1 MTRPS
6 ILLAGILLATAS
18 LPASAQDIAPL
29 GAGLIGL
36 DGSEIGTASFRGT
49 GDGVLIELEASGLP
63 PSQTVAFHVH
73 EGDTCDTGDAF
84 DSAGGH
90 FAPQG
95 NAHGYLADGGPHA
108 GDMPNQFT
116 DAEGSLKAEIFNS
129 AVVVAEGETS
139 ISGRTVIIH
148 GGADDYMSQPSGDAG
163 DRLACGVIE

>member
-6 ILLAGILLATAS
+6 LLLAGILLGTAS
-18 LPASAQDIAPL
+18 LPALAQDTAPL

-36 DGSEIGTASFRGT
+36 DGTEIGSASFRDT
-49 GDGVLIELEASGLP
+49 NAGVLIEIEASGLP
-63 PSQTVAFHVH
+63 PSQTVAFHIH

-90 FAPQG
+90 FAPQS

-116 DAEGSLKAEIFNS
+116 DAEGRLKAEILNS
-129 AVVVAEGETS
+129 AVTTTDGETG
-139 ISGRTVIIH
+139 ISGRTVIVH